1 MANHP
6 SAAKRARQSEKRR
19 AENKYYGKSTRSAV
33 GKLRSTVEKDKAEEM
48 LPKVTS
54 MLDKLVKRNAI
65 HKNKAANLKSSLK
78 KHVNAL

>member
-19 AENKYYGKSTRSAV
+19 VENKYYSKSTRSAV
-33 GKLRSTVEKDKAEEM
+33 RKLRSTVEKDKATEM
-48 LPKVTS
+48 YPNVES
-54 MLDKLVKRNAI
+54 MLDKLAKRNII

-78 KHVNAL
+78 RHLNSL